1 MTYEEYKNRK
11 INKPKKNYLKLFL
24 SKLFTV
30 VIFTMIVVIISNL
43 SSPFR
48 SFIIDNVLNN
58 TFDFSKFNKVV
69 NKTTDIFKGEDT
81 MLVSSEIKKEESEKY
96 LDGVKYKIGENEKIY
111 LKDSGIVT
119 FIGKKEG
126 YKNTIIVQQSNGF
139 YAWYG
144 NVKESV
150 KIYDYVEKGSVIG
163 TASNEYYYVLL
174 KNDKPIDYESQN

>member
-1 MTYEEYKNRK
+1 MTLAAHIHGET
-11 INKPKKNYLKLFL
+11 KK
-24 SKLFTV
+24 
-30 VIFTMIVVIISNL
+30 IISGIQH
-43 SSPFR
+43 SG
-48 SFIIDNVLNN
+48 LNISVF
-58 TFDFSKFNKVV
+58 TSESED
-69 NKTTDIFKGEDT
+69 KTTDIFKGEDT

-150 KIYDYVEKGSVIG
+150 KIYDYVEKGSILG
-163 TASNEYYYVLL
+163 ESSSDTIYLYYQ
-174 KNDKPIDYESQN
+174 KDGKFIDYKKYIG